1 MTKAFYDKFL
11 DYNLART
18 IIQTSL
24 DTLKTRLSYDF
35 DVDAAWK
42 LLCTAYYQAESKRR
56 KSGVLGE
63 EIPSHLMLENSTVDL
78 LRWLHLTGIT
88 RNFKFFRHRDFATIA
103 YVEGSKGRNL
113 SGLSE
118 NRDNEDILFRHF
130 FPLDAVHEEID
141 KTNQRSIIYDF
152 LRRTGDLIIQSDYYW
167 NLHDDP
173 KNPIAKMARD
183 RSPVITGR
191 ISNTTQKS
199 LSELQAKAI
208 TSGANRRAVILHGVP
223 GSGKTYGGIERIL
236 YRQRSVFSQTGEG
249 SRVLIVALTKQLATS
264 IKSSLEREHIE
275 SQYLK
280 DLIDEKSVDLIK
292 ETIFS
297 KFDVLT
303 FSEVIEDWFPD
314 GSFAEGWELDFDSL
328 FNRIEEQNK
337 EINSHHYRDAQSDFQ
352 NIMFDKKTG
361 KLIEKAAYLNR
372 KKAKLPIEARE
383 IWHNAVFGNGR
394 EGR

>member
-1 MTKAFYDKFL
+1 
-11 DYNLART
+11 
-18 IIQTSL
+18 
-24 DTLKTRLSYDF
+24 
-35 DVDAAWK
+35 
-42 LLCTAYYQAESKRR
+42 
-56 KSGVLGE
+56 
-63 EIPSHLMLENSTVDL
+63 MLENSTVDL

-191 ISNTTQKS
+191 IQIPRKN
-199 LSELQAKAI
+199 LSASYKPKRLHPVL
-208 TSGANRRAVILHGVP
+208 TGRVILHGVP

-249 SRVLIVALTKQLATS
+249 S
-264 IKSSLEREHIE
+264 
-275 SQYLK
+275 
-280 DLIDEKSVDLIK
+280 
-292 ETIFS
+292 
-297 KFDVLT
+297 
-303 FSEVIEDWFPD
+303 
-314 GSFAEGWELDFDSL
+314 
-328 FNRIEEQNK
+328 
-337 EINSHHYRDAQSDFQ
+337 
-352 NIMFDKKTG
+352 
-361 KLIEKAAYLNR
+361 AY
-372 KKAKLPIEARE
+372 
-383 IWHNAVFGNGR
+383 
-394 EGR
+394 